1 MQNFALPQQP
11 PDSQPPP
18 LTNEVTAEQGSVIP
32 KDGEG
37 KDEKHK
43 GDFLAE
49 YYDKDAERQ
58 LSHEKLPYI
67 LDSSTSPPLPH
78 PPSDG
83 QISAK
88 LSHIAH
94 LQEQSYATAAGWL
107 QKVDYQILKWI
118 KNIRGEKLEDWE
130 EAPDWDE
137 KTPIEELSA
146 QQRRR
151 RIKMDIRR
159 LGVVEDGEL
168 KAIYRPRKRTGK
180 AS

>member
-1 MQNFALPQQP
+1 MKIESGNGPTGA
-11 PDSQPPP
+11 
-18 LTNEVTAEQGSVIP
+18 
-32 KDGEG
+32 GEG
-37 KDEKHK
+37 KDEEHT

-67 LDSSTSPPLPH
+67 LESSTSPPSPPS

-94 LQEQSYATAAGWL
+94 LQEQSYAMAAGWL
-107 QKVDYQILKWI
+107 QKVDHQIHQWI
-118 KNIRGEKLEDWE
+118 RRIRSQPLEDWE
-130 EAPDWDE
+130 QPADWDE
-137 KTPIEELSA
+137 STPIEELSA
-146 QQRRR
+146 SQRRR

-168 KAIYRPRKRTGK
+168 RGVYRPRKRTGK
-180 AS
+180 PL

>member
-1 MQNFALPQQP
+1 MGG
-11 PDSQPPP
+11 
-18 LTNEVTAEQGSVIP
+18 EQVKIESDNGP
-32 KDGEG
+32 AGAGEG
-37 KDEKHK
+37 KDEEHK

-49 YYDKDAERQ
+49 YYDQDAERQ

-67 LDSSTSPPLPH
+67 LDSSTFPPPL
-78 PPSDG
+78 SDG

-107 QKVDYQILKWI
+107 QKIDSTIHRWI
-118 KNIRGEKLEDWE
+118 RTIRSQPLEDWE
-130 EAPDWDE
+130 LAPDWDE
-137 KTPIEELSA
+137 STPIEELSA

-168 KAIYRPRKRTGK
+168 RAVYRPKIGR
-180 AS
+180 ASCRERVF